1 MKALHTQ
8 NKAPLGALF
17 FTFLKIGAF
26 TFGGGYAMLALL
38 ENECV
43 GKRGWLTQEEFLDM
57 AAIAESTPG
66 PVAINGATYI
76 GYRVGGF
83 AGGLLSTL
91 GVCLPSFLVIYLI
104 SLFFDRFLALPLVA
118 SAFQGI
124 RVCVVYL
131 ILSAGMRLWKGL
143 EKKLFSRLT
152 VLAVVALMT
161 AASLLAVNFSSV
173 YCILAWGC
181 LGLLLYLPRRKNGK
195 EDNHAS

>member
-1 MKALHTQ
+1 MKATSTQ
-8 NKAPLGALF
+8 NRAPLGALF

-43 GKRGWLTQEEFLDM
+43 GKRGWLTREEFLNM

-66 PVAINGATYI
+66 PVAINGATYV

-83 AGGLLSTL
+83 WGALLATL
-91 GVCLPSFLVIYLI
+91 GVCIPSFLILYLV
-104 SLFFDRFLALPLVA
+104 SLFFDRFLSLPLVN

-131 ILSAGMRLWKGL
+131 ILSAGVRLWKGL
-143 EKKLFSRLT
+143 EKTTFARLV
-152 VLAVVALMT
+152 VLGVVLLMT
-161 AASLLAVNFSSV
+161 AGALLAMDFSSV
-173 YCILAWGC
+173 CCILCCGC
-181 LGLLLYLPRRKNGK
+181 LGLLVYLPGRKKRK
-195 EDNHAS
+195 EDTHAS